1 VHDQRVIP
9 CVSGL
14 VVSVCFHT
22 EAWHFGFSR
31 FNHHSV
37 VAQQTAD
44 SALAYCTAVSCSRLK
59 RICYRWDIKEINA
72 APLVAAEVDES
83 TDVTKKAQISVMWL
97 KARWF
102 VK

>member
-14 VVSVCFHT
+14 VFSVCFHT

-31 FNHHSV
+31 FYHHPV

-44 SALAYCTAVSCSRLK
+44 SALAYYTAVSCSRLK
-59 RICYRWDIKEINA
+59 HACYICSHVFAMDRTMRF
-72 APLVAAEVDES
+72 VAYLF
-83 TDVTKKAQISVMWL
+83 Q
-97 KARWF
+97 
-102 VK
+102 